1 MALSDLSRR
10 KSRPFVDYKK
20 GNANWCWACGFFVT
34 DEGLKGVIHV
44 QVSFKNTLMTVTKVI
59 DQVVSWSN
67 PALEQGHN
75 LLF

>member
-1 MALSDLSRR
+1 M
-10 KSRPFVDYKK
+10 
-20 GNANWCWACGFFVT
+20 T

-44 QVSFKNTLMTVTKVI
+44 QVSFKNTLMTITKVI

-75 LLF
+75 LLFKLFVHNQSGYATRRENYKNKN